1 MGAQTDGVGWNQLG
15 EESQQPLTSADASE
29 EDDWARIVMETYP
42 PGVQDLIKERLKSE
56 ARIARVHKEQLRG
69 QTGQL
74 LQHASQ
80 QGSVTTT
87 NLIASGCDSEQ
98 TEGHTPE
105 MLELINKESKA
116 RNRLHHFKMK
126 RVGVPEKA
134 KQDASFN
141 VTIRRCGDDGGGKR
155 SRSDGRGVGVNSSG
169 TMYWDTLCPISRKE
183 AETTTLL
190 DLCSMVKQERRI
202 WLSAAA
208 SEGKEIGLVVLR
220 DGFDKDDRF
229 VVPYHRL
236 GEYTLD
242 GLRRDGLI
250 SLRAGSKV
258 CFQVEYLDK
267 PDESEECCS
276 FPLPSP
282 SS

>member
-1 MGAQTDGVGWNQLG
+1 MYASLTPEMIERIQKEIWM
-15 EESQQPLTSADASE
+15 QQE
-29 EDDWARIVMETYP
+29 NET
-42 PGVQDLIKERLKSE
+42 RLQN
-56 ARIARVHKEQLRG
+56 EQLRG
-69 QTGQL
+69 QISVL
-74 LQHASQ
+74 LQHVS
-80 QGSVTTT
+80 TT
-87 NLIASGCDSEQ
+87 NLTASGHDSDE
-98 TEGHTPE
+98 EWLYSLPE
-105 MLELINKESKA
+105 E
-116 RNRLHHFKMK
+116 
-126 RVGVPEKA
+126 
-134 KQDASFN
+134 SFN
-141 VTIRRCGDDGGGKR
+141 VMIRRCGDGGGGKR
-155 SRSDGRGVGVNSSG
+155 ARSDRRWAEGNSSG
-169 TMYWDTLCPISRKE
+169 TVYWDTLRPITRKE

-190 DLCSMVKQERRI
+190 DLCSMAKQERNI

-208 SEGKEIGLVVLR
+208 REGKEISLVVLR

-267 PDESEECCS
+267 PDESGNCAP
-276 FPLPSP
+276 FPLPAT

>member
-1 MGAQTDGVGWNQLG
+1 
-15 EESQQPLTSADASE
+15 
-29 EDDWARIVMETYP
+29 
-42 PGVQDLIKERLKSE
+42 
-56 ARIARVHKEQLRG
+56 
-69 QTGQL
+69 
-74 LQHASQ
+74 
-80 QGSVTTT
+80 
-87 NLIASGCDSEQ
+87 
-98 TEGHTPE
+98 
-105 MLELINKESKA
+105 MLELNKKREA

-134 KQDASFN
+134 VKQDASFY
-141 VTIRRCGDDGGGKR
+141 VTIRRRGDDGGGKR

-169 TMYWDTLCPISRKE
+169 TMYWDTLPPISRKE

-190 DLCSMVKQERRI
+190 DLCKMVKRERHI

-208 SEGKEIGLVVLR
+208 SEGKEIHLVVLR
-220 DGFDKDDRF
+220 DSFDTDDRF

-250 SLRAGSKV
+250 SLRAGPKV

-267 PDESEECCS
+267 PDESGGCGP